1 MLRLKILSILGL
13 DVRNAVN
20 AGHLILILVVDY
32 TGEVGSALNFSLL
45 FSELFE
51 PSSDELGILD
61 RDIKFIT
68 QFLPLIV
75 LNREHIKVVHYQRPK
90 QCS

>member
-32 TGEVGSALNFSLL
+32 TEEVGNVQMVVKQINKR
-45 FSELFE
+45 EGRE
-51 PSSDELGILD
+51 DLGGLD
-61 RDIKFIT
+61 GGII
-68 QFLPLIV
+68 
-75 LNREHIKVVHYQRPK
+75 QRRNK
-90 QCS
+90 